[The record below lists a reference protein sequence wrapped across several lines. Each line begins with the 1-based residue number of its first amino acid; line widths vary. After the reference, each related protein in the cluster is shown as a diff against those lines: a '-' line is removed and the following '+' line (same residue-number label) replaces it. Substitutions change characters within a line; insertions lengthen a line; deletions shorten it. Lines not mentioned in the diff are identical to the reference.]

1 MYDLACIFSMSG
13 RLYSDI
19 PTQGYFSSE
28 YTFKTCPHSCVG
40 STLAN
45 FKCVY
50 ILYIQA
56 SAFRSPILGCFFST
70 WSVSK
75 IKIGPSCICLTPVVA
90 CSNVASVLY
99 CRALQV
105 FNMKGS
111 PLKLPKFFR
120 CKDLIKPLQSR
131 NRF

>member
-13 RLYSDI
+13 RLYSDV

-50 ILYIQA
+50 IYTSLCI
-56 SAFRSPILGCFFST
+56 PEPNLGLFLFN
-70 WSVSK
+70 
-75 IKIGPSCICLTPVVA
+75 VVRVKNKNRAVMYMPHA
-90 CSNVASVLY
+90 CCCRNVASVLY

-131 NRF
+131 NRY